1 MRVGKTIKPGE
12 PGSARWVHRF
22 GDRLISVR
30 YRYDHARSMRYTT
43 VELVVD
49 TCPWTPGI
57 AFPRGADPD
66 GLAPEVVFVRV
77 SYNEQSLRDKV
88 KAAGGRWDK
97 QRKAWE
103 LRFEHVARLGLKHR
117 IQFLTEEPNTGMPKI
132 EPPSQD

>member
-1 MRVGKTIKPGE
+1 MRVGKTVKPGK
-12 PGSARWVHRF
+12 PGSARWVRRF

-49 TCPWTPGI
+49 TCSWTPGVS
-57 AFPRGADPD
+57 FPRGAGPD
-66 GLAPEVVFVRV
+66 GLTPEVVFVYV
-77 SYNEQSLRDKV
+77 SYNEKALREQV

-97 QRKAWE
+97 HLRAWE

-117 IQFLTEEPNTGMPKI
+117 IQFLTDAPFGGQHT
-132 EPPSQD
+132 